1 MDNMAGTKYTEA
13 LKLVDPK
20 KLYSPEKALELAKKT
35 STVKF
40 DASIEVHCKLG
51 IDPAKSDQ
59 AVRATLT
66 FPHGTGKSKRVAAFV
81 DPANEKAA
89 EEAGADVIGGE
100 RLIDEIASSGKINF
114 DVAIATP
121 PMMAKLAKVAKVLGP
136 KGLMPNP
143 KSETVTTDVKKT
155 IAELKKGKVTF
166 KNDDTGNVHQTLGKV
181 SFETAKLAENLQAFL
196 EALRRAKPSSSK
208 GIYLQSCTISASMGP
223 AIKISI

>member
-1 MDNMAGTKYTEA
+1 MPGKKYQEA
-13 LKLVDPK
+13 VKLVDAK
-20 KLYSPEKALELAKKT
+20 KLYSPSEALELAKKT

-40 DASIEVHCKLG
+40 DASIEVHCHLG

-66 FPHGTGKSKRVAAFV
+66 FPHGTGKSKRIAAFV
-81 DPANEKAA
+81 DAANEKAA
-89 EEAGADVIGGE
+89 EEAGADIVGGD
-100 RLIDEIASSGKINF
+100 RLIDEIASSGKIDF

-121 PMMAKLAKVAKVLGP
+121 PIMAKLAKVAKVLGP

-155 IAELKKGKVTF
+155 IAELKRGKVTF
-166 KNDDTGNVHQTLGKV
+166 KNDDTGNVHQVLGKV
-181 SFETAKLAENLQAFL
+181 SFDTQKLLENFQTLL
-196 EALRRAKPSSSK
+196 EALRKAKPSSSK

-223 AIKISI
+223 AIKVSI